1 MQPTKDVITHR
12 SYDRARFGTHTHS
25 TTCVMSGLAL
35 LAEAIGDG
43 ALLGRVRAF
52 YGRGLKDFSDQ
63 LGWCIENSG
72 EEVRKLANFSLF

>member
-1 MQPTKDVITHR
+1 
-12 SYDRARFGTHTHS
+12 
-25 TTCVMSGLAL
+25 MSGLAL
-35 LAEAIGDG
+35 LAEATGDG

-72 EEVRKLANFSLF
+72 EEVRKLAQKLGLF